1 MTPDDVAARFHAAG
15 VSPDP
20 DELERFAERAH
31 AVRALV
37 ESFHELALRGREE
50 EEEEDA

>member
-20 DELERFAERAH
+20 DELDRFAVRAQ
-31 AVRALV
+31 ALRALV

-50 EEEEDA
+50 GEEADA